1 MANFTYKEIE
11 EENRKL
17 RLLVVKRTD
26 QLTEAIKL
34 IEDTAAR
41 LNTAEQIIPELRL
54 YLNKFRKEA

>member
-1 MANFTYKEIE
+1 MTDFTYKEIQ

-34 IEDTAAR
+34 IEDTLTKLIADEAV
-41 LNTAEQIIPELRL
+41 IPELRL
-54 YLNKFRKEA
+54 YLNTFRKG